1 MLDIPQALYIVTEC
15 LRNMTDASKASTL
28 QRLDTLVVQE
38 YGAENFFEHIEYTFK
53 SVSGSKPNKE
63 VLQYILLTRGNIPL
77 LHEGTTSDPLE
88 NFYMATQNNS
98 IE

>member
-1 MLDIPQALYIVTEC
+1 MLTVPQAIYIITEC
-15 LRNMTDASKASTL
+15 LRKMTDASKASTL
-28 QRLDTLVVQE
+28 QRLDALVVQE
-38 YGAENFFEHIEYTFK
+38 YGGEDLFEHIEYTFK
-53 SVSGSKPNKE
+53 SISGSKPNKE
-63 VLQYILLTRGNIPL
+63 VLQYMLLTRGNIPL